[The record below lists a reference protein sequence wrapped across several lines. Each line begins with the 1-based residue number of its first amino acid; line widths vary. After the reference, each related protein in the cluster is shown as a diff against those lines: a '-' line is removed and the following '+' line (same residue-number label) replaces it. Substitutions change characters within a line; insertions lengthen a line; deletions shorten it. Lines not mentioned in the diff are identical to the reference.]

1 LYFSL
6 DASSNNRLGRY
17 ANDAKARSRACN
29 CYVKTLI
36 VEGKPHNILFAS
48 KDIAAGQEIRYD
60 YGGGSALP
68 WRKASKV

>member
-1 LYFSL
+1 
-6 DASSNNRLGRY
+6 
-17 ANDAKARSRACN
+17 
-29 CYVKTLI
+29 VKTLI
-36 VEGKPHNILFAS
+36 VEGKPHIILFAS